1 MTSEPH
7 LLSVAIP
14 VFKGAETLPR
24 LVEELSKLTV
34 PFEVGDGVTA
44 RLAEVLLVDDCGP
57 DNSNQTIE
65 ALSQKYE
72 FVRPVW
78 LMRNFGQH
86 AATIAGLAST
96 RCQWVVTMDEDG
108 LHDPRDIKELMC
120 AALDQGSNLV
130 YGKSVNTEPHSIVRN
145 AASSALKRL
154 VVPLLLGKERSF
166 YFSSFR
172 LMTGEVARSVAAFAN
187 QGVYLDIALRWM
199 VQESSVVKVRFR
211 QEGRERS
218 GYRLSSLA
226 SHFLR
231 LIVSAGARP
240 LRIASLIGLGS
251 AIAGFVLVVVV
262 FVQRLLGDIPVRGWT
277 SLMAAFLL
285 IGGLILVMLGV
296 LAEYLGAVVRR
307 SLGAPLYVIA
317 TNPRGRNSDHR

>member
-1 MTSEPH
+1 M
-7 LLSVAIP
+7 AIP
-14 VFKGAETLPR
+14 VYKGAETLPR
-24 LVEELSKLTV
+24 LVEELSRLTV
-34 PFEVGDGVTA
+34 PFEVGDGATA
-44 RLAEVLLVDDCGP
+44 RVAEVLLVDDCGP

-96 RCQWVVTMDEDG
+96 RYHWVVTMDEDG
-108 LHDPRDIKELMC
+108 LHDPRDIKALMG
-120 AALDQGSNLV
+120 AAVDQGCNLV
-130 YGKSVNTEPHSIVRN
+130 YGKPANTEPHSIVRN

-199 VQESSVVKVRFR
+199 VQESSVAEVRFR
-211 QEGRERS
+211 EEGRERS

-240 LRIASLIGLGS
+240 LRIASLIGLVS
-251 AIAGFVLVVVV
+251 AIAGFVLVAVV

-296 LAEYLGAVVRR
+296 LAEYLGAVVKR

-317 TNPRGRNSDHR
+317 TNPRGRNSDHQ

>member
-1 MTSEPH
+1 MTPEPR

-14 VFKGAETLPR
+14 VYKGAETLPR
-24 LVEELSKLTV
+24 LVEELSRLTT
-34 PFEVGDGVTA
+34 PFEVGDGSTA
-44 RLAEVLLVDDCGP
+44 RVAEVLLVDDCGP
-57 DNSNQTIE
+57 DHSNQTIDK
-65 ALSQKYE
+65 LSQKYE

-108 LHDPRDIKELMC
+108 LHDPRDIKVLLST
-120 AALDQGSNLV
+120 ALQQGTNLV
-130 YGKSVNTEPHSIVRN
+130 YGKPANTEPHSIVRN
-145 AASSALKRL
+145 AASTVLKRL
-154 VVPLLLGKERSF
+154 VVPMLLGKERSF

-199 VQESSVVKVRFR
+199 VQESSVAEVHFR
-211 QEGRERS
+211 QEGRDRS

-240 LRIASLIGLGS
+240 LRIASMIGLGS
-251 AIAGFVLVVVV
+251 AITGFALVAVVLAG
-262 FVQRLLGDIPVRGWT
+262 RLLGGVPVQGWT
-277 SLMAAFLL
+277 SLMAAFLM
-285 IGGLILVMLGV
+285 IGGLILLMLGV
-296 LAEYLGAVVRR
+296 LAEYLGAVVKR

-317 TNPRGRNSDHR
+317 NNPRGRNSDHQ

>member
-1 MTSEPH
+1 M
-7 LLSVAIP
+7 AIP

-24 LVEELSKLTV
+24 LVEELSRLTV
-34 PFEVGDGVTA
+34 PFEVGDGSSA
-44 RLAEVLLVDDCGP
+44 RVAEVLLVDDCGP

-108 LHDPRDIKELMC
+108 LHDPRDIKALLD
-120 AALDQGSNLV
+120 AALHQGSNLV
-130 YGKSVNTEPHSIVRN
+130 YGKPANTEPHSIVRN

-199 VQESSVVKVRFR
+199 VQESSVAEVRFR

-218 GYRLSSLA
+218 GYKLSSLA

-240 LRIASLIGLGS
+240 LRIASLIGLAS

-262 FVQRLLGDIPVRGWT
+262 FVQRLLGDIQVRGWT

>member
-24 LVEELSKLTV
+24 LVEELSRLTV
-34 PFEVGDGVTA
+34 PFEVGDGSTA
-44 RLAEVLLVDDCGP
+44 RIAEVLLVDDCGP
-57 DNSNQTIE
+57 DDSNQTIE
-65 ALSQKYE
+65 ALSRKYE

-108 LHDPRDIKELMC
+108 LHDPRDIKALLG
-120 AALDQGSNLV
+120 AALREGSNLV
-130 YGKSVNTEPHSIVRN
+130 YGKPANTEPHSIVRN
-145 AASSALKRL
+145 VASSALKRL
-154 VVPLLLGKERSF
+154 VVPLLLGKDRSF

-199 VQESSVVKVRFR
+199 VQESSVAEVRFR

-251 AIAGFVLVVVV
+251 AVAGFALVVVV

-285 IGGLILVMLGV
+285 IGGLILMMLGV

-317 TNPRGRNSDHR
+317 TNPRGRNADHR

>member
-1 MTSEPH
+1 MTTQPH

-24 LVEELSKLTV
+24 LVEELSRFTV
-34 PFEVGDGVTA
+34 PFEVGDGSTA
-44 RLAEVLLVDDCGP
+44 RIAEVLLVDDCGP
-57 DNSNQTIE
+57 DDSNQTIE

-96 RCQWVVTMDEDG
+96 RYRWVVTMDEDG
-108 LHDPRDIKELMC
+108 LHDPRDI
-120 AALDQGSNLV
+120 AALLGAALREGSNLV
-130 YGKSVNTEPHSIVRN
+130 YGKPANTEPHSFVRN

-199 VQESSVVKVRFR
+199 VQESSVAEVRFR

-251 AIAGFVLVVVV
+251 AITGFVLVVVV

-285 IGGLILVMLGV
+285 IGGLILMMLGV

-317 TNPRGRNSDHR
+317 TNPRGRNTDHR

>member
-1 MTSEPH
+1 VTSEPH

-24 LVEELSKLTV
+24 LVEELSRLTV

-44 RLAEVLLVDDCGP
+44 RVAEVLLVDDCGP
-57 DNSNQTIE
+57 DASNRTIE

-108 LHDPRDIKELMC
+108 LHDPRDIKALMG

-130 YGKSVNTEPHSIVRN
+130 YGKPVNTEPHSTVRN

-199 VQESSVVKVRFR
+199 VQESSVAEVRFR
-211 QEGRERS
+211 EEGRERS

-226 SHFLR
+226 GHFLR

-251 AIAGFVLVVVV
+251 AVVGFVLVVVV

-296 LAEYLGAVVRR
+296 LAEYLGAVVKR

>member
-7 LLSVAIP
+7 RISVAIP
-14 VFKGAETLPR
+14 VYRGTATLPA
-24 LVEELSKLTV
+24 LINELSILSE
-34 PFEVGDGVTA
+34 PFDVGDGSKAVV
-44 RLAEVLLVDDCGP
+44 AEVLLVDDCGP
-57 DNSNQTIE
+57 DDSNQTIE
-65 ALSQKYE
+65 RLSRQFD

-96 RCQWVVTMDEDG
+96 RFEWVVTMDEDG
-108 LHDPRDIKELMC
+108 LHDPQDIRLLLVE
-120 AALDQGSNLV
+120 AVREERNLV
-130 YGKSVNTEPHSIVRN
+130 YGRPTDVEPHSRARN
-145 AASSALKRL
+145 AASTSLKKM
-154 VVPLLLGKERSF
+154 VVPLLLGKDRSF

-199 VQESSVVKVRFR
+199 VQESATADVHFR
-211 QEGRERS
+211 REGRERS
-218 GYRLSSLA
+218 GYRLSTLA

-231 LIVSAGARP
+231 LVVSAGARP

-251 AIAGFVLVVVV
+251 SLTGFVLVVVV
-262 FVQRLLGDIPVRGWT
+262 FIRRLLGDIPVQGWT
-277 SLMAAFLL
+277 SLMAALL
-285 IGGLILVMLGV
+285 VIGGLILLMLGV
-296 LAEYLGAVVRR
+296 LAEYMGAVVRR

-317 TNPRGRNSDHR
+317 TNPRGRNSETQ

>member
-1 MTSEPH
+1 
-7 LLSVAIP
+7 VY
-14 VFKGAETLPR
+14 KGAETLPQ
-24 LVEELSKLTV
+24 LVEELSRLTV

-44 RLAEVLLVDDCGP
+44 RVAEVLLVDDCGP
-57 DNSNQTIE
+57 DASNRTIE
-65 ALSQKYE
+65 ELSQKYE

-108 LHDPRDIKELMC
+108 LHDPRDIKALVG

-130 YGKSVNTEPHSIVRN
+130 YGKPFNTEPHSIVRN

-199 VQESSVVKVRFR
+199 VQESSVAEVRFR

-231 LIVSAGARP
+231 LVVSAGARP
-240 LRIASLIGLGS
+240 LRIASLLGLGS

-317 TNPRGRNSDHR
+317 TNPRGRNSEHR